1 MTKALQIHTSS
12 LPGSSPVH
20 GSIYEFLGYGTGRY
34 CSDVWLTC
42 TDIFIAA
49 FTFTVEYMWAES
61 PCSMYIGHMHKA
73 VSHRNERFCSRSPL
87 TIANLA
93 IRPQRAKQW
102 IGWQQIFDVCRLEKA
117 VEEQISSLP
126 CLSGSCDSVAE
137 LWACWQRALPLSLHS
152 FIPPFPALG
161 RFCTTSL

>member
-1 MTKALQIHTSS
+1 MTKTLQIHTSS
-12 LPGSSPVH
+12 PLGSSPVH

-42 TDIFIAA
+42 TDIFIDA

-73 VSHRNERFCSRSPL
+73 VSHRNERFCSRSLL

-102 IGWQQIFDVCRLEKA
+102 VGSQQIFDVGLQTGESCGRASAFRASTGHVIQSL
-117 VEEQISSLP
+117 SSGLVDRELSPSPFTLLFLP
-126 CLSGSCDSVAE
+126 S
-137 LWACWQRALPLSLHS
+137 P
-152 FIPPFPALG
+152 I
-161 RFCTTSL
+161 